1 LEVNASHF
9 IGEVA
14 SRSKLL
20 SRNFVGIR
28 HEDRLILSDKLNKGQ
43 SLKLIQES
51 SKTKIV
57 NNIIVSIL
65 AIYGISQK
73 QFNLSEPS
81 LFHQIVTEVIS
92 PMQEGLASSRKSL
105 SSLWDNYLS
114 IVNTS
119 KTNTVLKK
127 QISRL
132 ESDLTTMEEMRK
144 ENFRLK
150 RLLSFSDELSHQKVM
165 AQVVGWD
172 SANEFKVI
180 RLNKGT
186 RHGIKTMA
194 PVITDHGLVGYVYRV
209 TENYSDVLTILDQ
222 NNRVDIVVERT
233 RTHGIVEGVFNFKCA
248 LKYIMRNEQVEV
260 GDKLIT
266 AGVGGIYPK
275 GIKVGMITNI
285 AKENFGMTLSIDVVP
300 SVDFDKLEEV
310 LVLIPVEGIQA
321 EVTPPAAAPIQ
332 ETKI

>member
-1 LEVNASHF
+1 M
-9 IGEVA
+9 
-14 SRSKLL
+14 
-20 SRNFVGIR
+20 
-28 HEDRLILSDKLNKGQ
+28 
-43 SLKLIQES
+43 KLIQES

-57 NNIIVSIL
+57 NNLIVGML

-81 LFHQIVTEVIS
+81 LFHQVVTEVIS
-92 PMQEGLASSRKSL
+92 PVQEGLANSKKSI

-119 KTNTVLKK
+119 KENNVLKK

-132 ESDLTTMEEMRK
+132 ESDLTSMEEMRK
-144 ENFRLK
+144 ENLRLK
-150 RLLSFSDELSHQKVM
+150 RLLTFTDEQPYNKIM

-186 RHGIKTMA
+186 KHGIRTMA
-194 PVITDHGLVGYVYRV
+194 PVVTDHGLVGYVYRA

-248 LKYIMRNEQVEV
+248 LKYITRNEPVEV

-275 GIKVGMITNI
+275 GLKVGMITDI
-285 AKENFGMTLSIDVVP
+285 TKENFGMTLSIEVVP

-310 LVLIPVEGIQA
+310 LVLTPSDSGKSANVLPSHVPVIE
-321 EVTPPAAAPIQ
+321 EK
-332 ETKI
+332 KI

>member
-1 LEVNASHF
+1 MLC
-9 IGEVA
+9 
-14 SRSKLL
+14 
-20 SRNFVGIR
+20 
-28 HEDRLILSDKLNKGQ
+28 DKLNKGHR
-43 SLKLIQES
+43 LKLIQES

-57 NNIIVSIL
+57 NNLIVSFL

-73 QFNLSEPS
+73 QFNFEEPS
-81 LFHQIVTEVIS
+81 LFHRVVSEVLS
-92 PMQEGLASSRKSL
+92 PVQEGIASSKKNL

-114 IVNTS
+114 IVDTS
-119 KTNTVLKK
+119 KENTVLKK

-132 ESDLTTMEEMRK
+132 ESDLTSMEEMRK
-144 ENFRLK
+144 ENLRLK
-150 RLLSFSDELSHQKVM
+150 RLLSYSDEISHERIM

-172 SANEFKVI
+172 STNEFKVI

-194 PVITDHGLVGYVYRV
+194 PVITDHGLVGYVYRA

-222 NNRVDIVVERT
+222 NNRVDIVIERT
-233 RTHGIVEGVFNFKCA
+233 RTHGIVEGVFNFMCS
-248 LKYIMRNEQVEV
+248 LKYIMRNEPVEV

-275 GIKVGMITNI
+275 GVKVGMITNI
-285 AKENFGMTLSIDVVP
+285 SKENFGMTLSIDVIP

-310 LVLIPVEGIQA
+310 LVLLPIETKA
-321 EVTPPAAAPIQ
+321 EPIAPAAPVKVAPAKTQ
-332 ETKI
+332 ETKK

>member
-1 LEVNASHF
+1 MFAV
-9 IGEVA
+9 
-14 SRSKLL
+14 
-20 SRNFVGIR
+20 
-28 HEDRLILSDKLNKGQ
+28 
-43 SLKLIQES
+43 
-51 SKTKIV
+51 
-57 NNIIVSIL
+57 
-65 AIYGISQK
+65 YGISQK

-81 LFHQIVTEVIS
+81 LFHQVVTEVIS
-92 PMQEGLASSRKSL
+92 PVQEGLANSKKSI

-119 KTNTVLKK
+119 KENNVLKK

-132 ESDLTTMEEMRK
+132 ESDLTSMEEMRK
-144 ENFRLK
+144 ENLRLK
-150 RLLSFSDELSHQKVM
+150 RLLTFTDEQPYNKIM

-186 RHGIKTMA
+186 KHGIRTMA
-194 PVITDHGLVGYVYRV
+194 PVVTDHGLVGYVYRA

-248 LKYIMRNEQVEV
+248 LKYITRNEPVEV

-275 GIKVGMITNI
+275 GLKVGMITDI
-285 AKENFGMTLSIDVVP
+285 TKENFGMTLSIEVVP

-310 LVLIPVEGIQA
+310 LVLTPSDSGKSANVLPSHVPVIE
-321 EVTPPAAAPIQ
+321 EK
-332 ETKI
+332 KI

>member
-1 LEVNASHF
+1 M
-9 IGEVA
+9 
-14 SRSKLL
+14 
-20 SRNFVGIR
+20 
-28 HEDRLILSDKLNKGQ
+28 
-43 SLKLIQES
+43 KLIQES

-57 NNIIVSIL
+57 NNLIVGML
-65 AIYGISQK
+65 AVYGISQK

-81 LFHQIVTEVIS
+81 LFHQVVTEVIS
-92 PMQEGLASSRKSL
+92 PVQEGLANSKKSI

-119 KTNTVLKK
+119 KENNVLKK

-132 ESDLTTMEEMRK
+132 ESDLTSMEEMRK
-144 ENFRLK
+144 ENLRLK
-150 RLLSFSDELSHQKVM
+150 RLLSFTDEQPYNKIM

-186 RHGIKTMA
+186 KHGIRTMA
-194 PVITDHGLVGYVYRV
+194 PVVTDHGLVGYVYRA

-248 LKYIMRNEQVEV
+248 LKYITRNEPVEV

-275 GIKVGMITNI
+275 GLKVGMITDI
-285 AKENFGMTLSIDVVP
+285 TKENFGMTLSIEVVP

-310 LVLIPVEGIQA
+310 LVLTPSDSGKSANLLPNHVPVIE
-321 EVTPPAAAPIQ
+321 EK
-332 ETKI
+332 KI

>member
-1 LEVNASHF
+1 M
-9 IGEVA
+9 
-14 SRSKLL
+14 
-20 SRNFVGIR
+20 
-28 HEDRLILSDKLNKGQ
+28 
-43 SLKLIQES
+43 KLINES

-57 NNIIVSIL
+57 NNLIVAIF

-73 QFNLSEPS
+73 NFNLSES
-81 LFHQIVTEVIS
+81 TLFHQVVAEVLS
-92 PMQEGLASSRKSL
+92 PVQEGFASSKKNL
-105 SSLWDNYLS
+105 SSLWENYLM
-114 IVNTS
+114 IVNTGQE
-119 KTNTVLKK
+119 NTVLKK

-132 ESDLTTMEEMRK
+132 ESDLTSMEEIRK
-144 ENFRLK
+144 ENLRLK
-150 RLLSFSDELSHQKVM
+150 NLLSFSDELPNQRVM

-186 RHGIKTMA
+186 NQGIKIMS

-209 TENYSDVLTILDQ
+209 TDNYSDVLTILDQ
-222 NNRVDIVVERT
+222 NNRVDVVVERT

-248 LKYIMRNEQVEV
+248 LKYVMRNEPVEV

-275 GIKVGMITNI
+275 GIKVGMITDI
-285 AKENFGMTLSIDVVP
+285 TKESFGMTLSIEVVP

-310 LVLIPVEGIQA
+310 LVLIPSTVAQVTTPIM
-321 EVTPPAAAPIQ
+321 EVKP
-332 ETKI
+332 

>member
-1 LEVNASHF
+1 M
-9 IGEVA
+9 
-14 SRSKLL
+14 
-20 SRNFVGIR
+20 
-28 HEDRLILSDKLNKGQ
+28 
-43 SLKLIQES
+43 KLINES

-57 NNIIVSIL
+57 NNLIVAFL
-65 AIYGISQK
+65 ALYGVSQK
-73 QFNLSEPS
+73 KFNLGEPT

-92 PMQEGLASSRKSL
+92 PVQEGLSNSKKSL
-105 SSLWDNYLS
+105 SSFWDNYLS

-119 KTNTVLKK
+119 KENTVLKK

-132 ESDLTTMEEMRK
+132 ESDLTTMEEIRK
-144 ENFRLK
+144 ENLRLK
-150 RLLSFSDELSHQKVM
+150 RLLNFTDESSHQKIM

-180 RLNKGT
+180 RLNKGASS
-186 RHGIKTMA
+186 GIKVMS
-194 PVITDHGLVGYVYRV
+194 PVITNHGLVGYVYRV

-222 NNRVDIVVERT
+222 NNRVDVVIERT

-248 LKYIMRNEQVEV
+248 LKYIMRNEPVEV

-275 GIKVGMITNI
+275 GLKVGMVTGIT
-285 AKENFGMTLSIDVVP
+285 KESFGMTLSIEVVP

-310 LVLIPVEGIQA
+310 IVL
-321 EVTPPAAAPIQ
+321 TPATIADALP
-332 ETKI
+332 ETKK

>member
-1 LEVNASHF
+1 
-9 IGEVA
+9 
-14 SRSKLL
+14 
-20 SRNFVGIR
+20 
-28 HEDRLILSDKLNKGQ
+28 
-43 SLKLIQES
+43 LKLIQES

-57 NNIIVSIL
+57 NNLIVSIL

-81 LFHQIVTEVIS
+81 LFHQVVTEVLS
-92 PMQEGLASSRKSL
+92 PIQEGIANSKNNL

-119 KTNTVLKK
+119 KENEVLKK

-132 ESDLTTMEEMRK
+132 DSDLTSMEEMRK
-144 ENFRLK
+144 ENLRLK
-150 RLLSFSDELSHQKVM
+150 RLLNFSDESSHQKIM

-172 SANEFKVI
+172 SSNEFKVI

-186 RHGIKTMA
+186 RHGIKAMS
-194 PVITDHGLVGYVYRV
+194 PVITDQGLVGYVYRT

-275 GIKVGMITNI
+275 GIKVGMITDI
-285 AKENFGMTLSIDVVP
+285 AKENFGMTLSIEVVP

-310 LVLIPVEGIQA
+310 LVLINA
-321 EVTPPAAAPIQ
+321 ENPQNLQSQVARPQ
-332 ETKI
+332 ETKL

>member
-1 LEVNASHF
+1 M
-9 IGEVA
+9 
-14 SRSKLL
+14 
-20 SRNFVGIR
+20 
-28 HEDRLILSDKLNKGQ
+28 
-43 SLKLIQES
+43 KLIQES

-57 NNIIVSIL
+57 NNIIVGIM
-65 AIYGISQK
+65 AVYGISQK
-73 QFNLSEPS
+73 QFNLDEPS
-81 LFHQIVTEVIS
+81 LFQEVVTEVLS
-92 PMQEGLASSRKSL
+92 PVQEGLASSKKNL
-105 SSLWDNYLS
+105 SSLWENYIS

-119 KTNTVLKK
+119 KENSVLKK

-132 ESDLTTMEEMRK
+132 ESDLTSMEELRK
-144 ENFRLK
+144 ENLRLK
-150 RLLSFSDELSHQKVM
+150 RLLNFSEEVSHTRVL

-180 RLNKGT
+180 RLNKGS
-186 RHGIKTMA
+186 RHGIKTMS

-209 TENYSDVLTILDQ
+209 TENYADILTILDQ

-248 LKYIMRNEQVEV
+248 LKYIMRNEPVEV

-285 AKENFGMTLSIDVVP
+285 TKENFGMTLSVEVVP

-310 LVLIPVEGIQA
+310 IVLNPSELDLTP
-321 EVTPPAAAPIQ
+321 EVTPAVTSSVSV
-332 ETKI
+332 ETKK

>member
-1 LEVNASHF
+1 M
-9 IGEVA
+9 
-14 SRSKLL
+14 
-20 SRNFVGIR
+20 
-28 HEDRLILSDKLNKGQ
+28 
-43 SLKLIQES
+43 KLINES

-57 NNIIVSIL
+57 NNLIVAIL

-73 QFNLSEPS
+73 RFDLNEPT
-81 LFHQIVTEVIS
+81 LFHQLVTEVIS
-92 PMQEGLASSRKSL
+92 PVQAGLASSKKSL
-105 SSLWDNYLS
+105 SSFWDNYLL

-119 KTNTVLKK
+119 KENNVLKK

-132 ESDLTTMEEMRK
+132 ESDLTTMEEVRK
-144 ENFRLK
+144 ENLRLK
-150 RLLSFSDELSHQKVM
+150 RLLSYSDEMSHQKVM

-180 RLNKGT
+180 RLNKG
-186 RHGIKTMA
+186 RKHGIKAMA

-209 TENYSDVLTILDQ
+209 TDNYADVLTILDQ
-222 NNRVDIVVERT
+222 NNRVDVMVERT

-248 LKYIMRNEQVEV
+248 LKYIMRNEPVEV

-275 GIKVGMITNI
+275 GIKVGMITDI
-285 AKENFGMTLSIDVVP
+285 TKENFGMTLSIEVIP

-310 LVLIPVEGIQA
+310 LVLIPID
-321 EVTPPAAAPIQ
+321 Q
-332 ETKI
+332 ETKEVPVAVQEKKP

>member
-1 LEVNASHF
+1 
-9 IGEVA
+9 
-14 SRSKLL
+14 
-20 SRNFVGIR
+20 
-28 HEDRLILSDKLNKGQ
+28 
-43 SLKLIQES
+43 LKLIQES

-57 NNIIVSIL
+57 NNFIVGIL

-73 QFNLSEPS
+73 DFNLGQPT
-81 LFHQIVTEVIS
+81 LFHSLVAEVLS
-92 PMQEGLASSRKSL
+92 PVQEGLMSSKKNL
-105 SSLWDNYLS
+105 TSLWDNYLL
-114 IVNTS
+114 IVNT
-119 KTNTVLKK
+119 KKDNTVLKK

-132 ESDLTTMEEMRK
+132 ENDLTSMEEMRK
-144 ENFRLK
+144 ENLRLK
-150 RLLSFSDELSHQKVM
+150 QLLNFSEGISPQRVL

-186 RHGIKTMA
+186 NQGIKVMS
-194 PVITDHGLVGYVYRV
+194 PVITDQGLVGYVYRA

-222 NNRVDIVVERT
+222 NNRVDVVIERT

-248 LKYIMRNEQVEV
+248 LKYIMRNEPVEV

-275 GIKVGMITNI
+275 GIKVGMITDI
-285 AKENFGMTLSIDVVP
+285 SKENFGMTLSVEVAP

-310 LVLIPVEGIQA
+310 LVLIPVE
-321 EVTPPAAAPIQ
+321 EPTPPAAQAATTT

>member
-1 LEVNASHF
+1 M
-9 IGEVA
+9 
-14 SRSKLL
+14 
-20 SRNFVGIR
+20 
-28 HEDRLILSDKLNKGQ
+28 
-43 SLKLIQES
+43 KLINES

-57 NNIIVSIL
+57 NNLIVAIF

-73 QFNLSEPS
+73 NFNLSES
-81 LFHQIVTEVIS
+81 TLFHQVVAEVLS
-92 PMQEGLASSRKSL
+92 PVQEGFASSKKNL
-105 SSLWDNYLS
+105 SSLWENYLM
-114 IVNTS
+114 IVNTGQE
-119 KTNTVLKK
+119 NTVLKK

-132 ESDLTTMEEMRK
+132 ESDLTSMEEIRK
-144 ENFRLK
+144 ENLRLK
-150 RLLSFSDELSHQKVM
+150 NLLSFSDELPNQRVM

-186 RHGIKTMA
+186 NQGIKIMS

-209 TENYSDVLTILDQ
+209 TDNYSDVLTILDQ
-222 NNRVDIVVERT
+222 NNRVDVVVERT

-248 LKYIMRNEQVEV
+248 LKYVMRNEPVEV

-275 GIKVGMITNI
+275 GIKVGMITDI
-285 AKENFGMTLSIDVVP
+285 TKESFGMTLSIEVVP

-310 LVLIPVEGIQA
+310 LVLIPSTVAQ
-321 EVTPPAAAPIQ
+321 VSTPIQ
-332 ETKI
+332 EVKP

>member
-1 LEVNASHF
+1 M
-9 IGEVA
+9 
-14 SRSKLL
+14 
-20 SRNFVGIR
+20 
-28 HEDRLILSDKLNKGQ
+28 
-43 SLKLIQES
+43 KLIQES

-57 NNIIVSIL
+57 NNLIVCIL
-65 AIYGISQK
+65 AIYGISKK
-73 QFNLSEPS
+73 QFDLNEPS
-81 LFHQIVTEVIS
+81 IFQRVVTEVVS
-92 PMQEGLASSRKSL
+92 PVQEGISNSKKSL
-105 SSLWDNYLS
+105 SSLWENYLS

-119 KTNTVLKK
+119 KENGILKK

-132 ESDLTTMEEMRK
+132 ESDLTSMEEMRK
-144 ENFRLK
+144 ENLRLK
-150 RLLSFSDELSHQKVM
+150 RLLNFSEDQPYQKIM

-186 RHGIKTMA
+186 NSGIKVMS
-194 PVITDHGLVGYVYRV
+194 PVVTDHGLVGYVYRA

-222 NNRVDIVVERT
+222 NNRVDIVIERT

-248 LKYIMRNEQVEV
+248 LKYITRNEPVEV

-275 GIKVGMITNI
+275 GLKVGMITDI
-285 AKENFGMTLSIDVVP
+285 IKENFGMTLSIEVVP

-310 LVLIPVEGIQA
+310 VVLIAPEANQNSSASTEITPDIEGA
-321 EVTPPAAAPIQ
+321 
-332 ETKI
+332 KI

>member
-1 LEVNASHF
+1 
-9 IGEVA
+9 
-14 SRSKLL
+14 
-20 SRNFVGIR
+20 
-28 HEDRLILSDKLNKGQ
+28 
-43 SLKLIQES
+43 LKLINES

-57 NNIIVSIL
+57 NNLIVAII

-73 QFNLSEPS
+73 RFDLNETSIFN
-81 LFHQIVTEVIS
+81 QIVTEVLS
-92 PMQEGLASSRKSL
+92 PVQEGIASSKKSL
-105 SSLWDNYLS
+105 SFLWENYLL

-119 KTNTVLKK
+119 MQNTVLKK

-132 ESDLTTMEEMRK
+132 ESDLTTMEEVRK
-144 ENFRLK
+144 ENLRLK
-150 RLLSFSDELSHQKVM
+150 RLLSYSDEMSHQRVM

-180 RLNKGT
+180 RLNKGS
-186 RHGIKTMA
+186 RQGIKVMA

-209 TENYSDVLTILDQ
+209 TENYADVLTILDQ
-222 NNRVDIVVERT
+222 NNRVDVMVERT

-248 LKYIMRNEQVEV
+248 LKYIMRNEPVEV

-275 GIKVGMITNI
+275 GVKVGMITDI
-285 AKENFGMTLSIDVVP
+285 TKENFGMTLSIEVIP

-310 LVLIPVEGIQA
+310 LVLIPS
-321 EVTPPAAAPIQ
+321 EVASAPAP
-332 ETKI
+332 EMENKL

>member
-1 LEVNASHF
+1 MF
-9 IGEVA
+9 
-14 SRSKLL
+14 
-20 SRNFVGIR
+20 
-28 HEDRLILSDKLNKGQ
+28 Q
-43 SLKLIQES
+43 
-51 SKTKIV
+51 
-57 NNIIVSIL
+57 
-65 AIYGISQK
+65 
-73 QFNLSEPS
+73 
-81 LFHQIVTEVIS
+81 QIVTEVIS
-92 PMQEGLASSRKSL
+92 PVQEGLANSKKSL
-105 SSLWDNYLS
+105 SSLWDNYLL

-119 KTNTVLKK
+119 KENTILKK

-132 ESDLTTMEEMRK
+132 ESDITSMEEIRK
-144 ENFRLK
+144 ENLRLK
-150 RLLSFSDELSHQKVM
+150 RLLSFSEESSHQRIM

-180 RLNKGT
+180 RLNKGS
-186 RHGIKTMA
+186 RHGIKPMS

-209 TENYSDVLTILDQ
+209 TESYSDVLTILDQ

-248 LKYIMRNEQVEV
+248 LKYITSNEPVEV

-285 AKENFGMTLSIDVVP
+285 AKENFGMTLTIEVVP

-310 LVLIPVEGIQA
+310 LVLSPVDDLEPEPA
-321 EVTPPAAAPIQ
+321 KTVTEAPTTTTVT
-332 ETKI
+332 ETKK

>member
-1 LEVNASHF
+1 M
-9 IGEVA
+9 
-14 SRSKLL
+14 
-20 SRNFVGIR
+20 
-28 HEDRLILSDKLNKGQ
+28 
-43 SLKLIQES
+43 KLIEES

-57 NNIIVSIL
+57 NNIVVGVL
-65 AIYGISQK
+65 AVYGISQK
-73 QFNLSEPS
+73 QFNLSESS
-81 LFHQIVTEVIS
+81 LFHQLVTEVVS
-92 PMQEGLASSRKSL
+92 PVQEGLASSRKNL
-105 SSLWDNYLS
+105 SSFWDNYLA

-119 KTNTVLKK
+119 KENSILKK

-144 ENFRLK
+144 ENMRLK
-150 RLLSFSDELSHQKVM
+150 RLLSFSEEMSHQKVM

-186 RHGIKTMA
+186 RHGIQAMA
-194 PVITDHGLVGYVYRV
+194 PVVTDHGLVGYVYRA

-248 LKYIMRNEQVEV
+248 LKYVMRNESVEV

-275 GIKVGMITNI
+275 GIKVGMITDI
-285 AKENFGMTLSIDVVP
+285 SKENFGMTLSIEVVP

-310 LVLIPVEGIQA
+310 LVMIPVETKGA
-321 EVTPPAAAPIQ
+321 LSPAIPVATT
-332 ETKI
+332 EEKKI

>member
-1 LEVNASHF
+1 M
-9 IGEVA
+9 
-14 SRSKLL
+14 
-20 SRNFVGIR
+20 
-28 HEDRLILSDKLNKGQ
+28 
-43 SLKLIQES
+43 KLINES

-57 NNIIVSIL
+57 NNLVVAIL

-73 QFNLSEPS
+73 RFDLNEPS
-81 LFHQIVTEVIS
+81 LFHQLVTEVIS
-92 PMQEGLASSRKSL
+92 PVQEGLANSKKSL
-105 SSLWDNYLS
+105 SSLWENYLL

-119 KTNTVLKK
+119 KENNVLKK

-132 ESDLTTMEEMRK
+132 ESDLTTMEEVRK
-144 ENFRLK
+144 ENLRLK
-150 RLLSFSDELSHQKVM
+150 RLLSYSDEMTNQRVL

-180 RLNKGT
+180 RLNKGKN
-186 RHGIKTMA
+186 HGIKVMA

-209 TENYSDVLTILDQ
+209 TDNYSDVLTILDQ
-222 NNRVDIVVERT
+222 NNRVDVMVERT

-248 LKYIMRNEQVEV
+248 LKYIMRNEPVEV

-275 GIKVGMITNI
+275 GIKVGMITDI
-285 AKENFGMTLSIDVVP
+285 VKENFGMTLSVEVVP

-310 LVLIPVEGIQA
+310 LVLIPGETPATA
-321 EVTPPAAAPIQ
+321 EVVTPPVIPSPAQPEA
-332 ETKI
+332 KK

>member
-1 LEVNASHF
+1 M
-9 IGEVA
+9 
-14 SRSKLL
+14 
-20 SRNFVGIR
+20 
-28 HEDRLILSDKLNKGQ
+28 
-43 SLKLIQES
+43 KLINES

-57 NNIIVSIL
+57 NNLIVAIL
-65 AIYGISQK
+65 AVYGISQK
-73 QFNLSEPS
+73 RFNMGEPT
-81 LFHQIVTEVIS
+81 LFNALVTEIIAPV
-92 PMQEGLASSRKSL
+92 QEGIASSKKNV
-105 SSLWDNYLS
+105 SSLWENYLM

-119 KTNTVLKK
+119 KENTVLKK

-132 ESDLTTMEEMRK
+132 GSDLTSMEEIRK
-144 ENFRLK
+144 ENLRLK
-150 RLLSFSDELSHQKVM
+150 QLLNFSDGISPQRVL

-180 RLNKGT
+180 RLNKGSSQ
-186 RHGIKTMA
+186 GIKVMS

-222 NNRVDIVVERT
+222 NNRVDVVVERT

-248 LKYIMRNEQVEV
+248 LKYIMRNEPVEV

-275 GIKVGMITNI
+275 GVKVGMITDI
-285 AKENFGMTLSIDVVP
+285 SKENFGMTLSLEVIP

-310 LVLIPVEGIQA
+310 LVLIPLEEGRGQA
-321 EVTPPAAAPIQ
+321 QEAAPVPTGPAK
-332 ETKI
+332 ETVITEKKS